1 MGFGAVGIFVSALLV
16 NTTISSHNSAVHSHL
31 VNPHKY
37 PKTPPALSV
46 TDFLLP
52 ILYTALSL
60 AYFYLGYRAAR
71 KQAAERA
78 ATSE

>member
-16 NTTISSHNSAVHSHL
+16 NSTISSHNSAVHNHL

-37 PKTPPALSV
+37 PKAPAALSIS
-46 TDFLLP
+46 DFLLP
-52 ILYTALSL
+52 VLYTILSL

-78 ATSE
+78 TTP

>member
-1 MGFGAVGIFVSALLV
+1 MGFGAVGLVVSAILV
-16 NTTISSHNSAVHSHL
+16 NSTIASHNSAVHNHL

-37 PKTPPALSV
+37 PKVPAPLSV

-52 ILYTALSL
+52 VLYSILSL

-71 KQAAERA
+71 KQAAQR
-78 ATSE
+78 TNS